1 MKVFE
6 KFCEKIKGGKMKR
19 FITVLL
25 LVSLILLFAG
35 AKSVNNKATVVENIA
50 PSMDNGT
57 YFNPLADGF
66 KSITKGKEMVKA
78 MKDPNILHLPYHDFD
93 VRNGEPNI
101 PSELKAKLTKD
112 GTNYYILKFSGPVLE
127 KYKSELSNY
136 DVKFEWPVHNY
147 GYIVKMRDSDVEKIS
162 QLPYIKFV
170 SLWHPAYKASPKFLN
185 SKSDVKREIV
195 VRLFRN
201 GSYYETLDNLKK
213 LGAKIL
219 DKSQP
224 TTALATFLIEVP
236 ENMISEVAKIKDVY
250 LMMQYAKK
258 YPRNDNGRAIIMN
271 GTTVVADTVI
281 WNRGVRGAGQ
291 IINVSDSGI
300 TIGHYQFYDPAV
312 PLTTWGYYPTH
323 RKVIA
328 YLPTHPDFLDT
339 LNFGDENLASYHGT
353 HVSGTA
359 AGSDDGLGSSNY
371 DGIAKQAKILFMDA
385 GNTVD
390 DFLWIPIDCYSMFDT
405 MYVHGARITSNSYGP
420 SVSSYPELAGAYD
433 EGCQLTDAYMWDHKD
448 FNVHFAAGNDGSAAG
463 TISGTAC
470 AKDVYAAGSCSEV
483 SPTSISTFSS
493 RGPTADGRYGVTL
506 LTPGEDVMSADG
518 STSGATSNYVNM
530 QGTSMATPFSAGA
543 IALIRDYLAQGFYPT
558 GSKVAANAIT
568 NPSSAL
574 IRALA
579 VNSANDCGQTIP
591 NNNYG
596 FGRLQ
601 LNNCLLFSYS
611 GSTSP
616 KAVVFDDNQD
626 GLLTGEYVEY
636 QFNVTDGAN
645 ELRVTLVWTDYPAP
659 FFGDNTVTD
668 TTLVNDLDLQVYNP
682 TGTLVSGTDHLN
694 TIEQY
699 RNLTPA
705 TGTWRVRVVATDCP
719 VSPQPYAIVVSYS
732 VNNLNNGYVKFDKA
746 VYSCIDSIATVI
758 ITDCDTATGLL
769 DSFNVKVYSKLGD
782 TEYVKV
788 KGTTG
793 IFKGS
798 IQMAYQ
804 APISSNF
811 NDGFLG
817 VNKIDTIWAIYNDIY
832 PVATVTARALIDNAT
847 FTIYNVRCEKAE
859 GTRGFIA
866 WNTTEPT
873 TGKVY
878 YGPTTALGYETAEN
892 PNLVYD
898 HSGDQAIIVS
908 NLTPNTVYYFD
919 VESKDHKGNTVR
931 DDNNGKHYQFATVDI
946 AGADILVLVT
956 DDNLEGELFAHPDF
970 LVYAIQQGGWNYA
983 WYQTSLNN
991 FGQLPVTNLM
1001 RNFKAIFL
1009 QSGQENYP
1017 PLTKPQEESLK
1028 IYEAGGG
1035 RIAYTGHDFG
1045 WAMASKEGYT
1055 YVGTDKN
1062 DSLFV
1067 INYMMGRYVGDI
1079 VATGNFT
1086 LYGVSGDPISGAYTS
1101 GVPYNPYRSGA
1112 DGDSMYGVS
1121 AAFVAGTSTNV
1132 WRWNA
1137 ATGPVVGVKW
1147 ESTNNLGTPGV
1158 GVWGGYKTRVI
1169 FNAFEITQIDTTN
1182 PTSATRTNILNN
1194 NLIWLIGHDHPD
1206 VTISAP
1212 VAGNTYTTN
1221 TISISWTA
1229 TAYGGA
1235 AIDTTYI
1242 YYSPN
1247 GGDSWILITKGTSIT
1262 SPYTW
1267 DVSSLL
1273 NGNKYRV
1280 KVKVSDKNV
1289 YPSMTGEAT
1298 TGNFT
1303 ISRVGGDYLGPIVYA
1318 GSIQTNPSP
1327 VGNAAGLGLPTS
1339 FTITAIISDSS
1350 TGMSNISGAEWSY
1363 GPTPAPA
1370 GTGYPMSA
1378 VDGSFNSI
1386 YEQVTATV
1394 SSTVGWPVGT
1404 VKIWVRGR
1412 DASPAKTPS
1421 NWGDAFEGSVV
1432 VLNNSATLTRVQMT
1446 EISAISENN
1455 TITLKWSTTSEFN
1468 NASWIIERSLDGLNF
1483 EKIGTLEAKNAPST
1497 YTFTDTKVYG
1507 GTVYYYKVSDVSKNG
1522 IKTEHPVV
1530 KVVASGKPRPTTYT
1544 LSQNQPNP
1552 FKDVTVIEYAVPVKG
1567 KVTLAVYDITGKL
1580 IKTLVNEVKDVS
1592 WYTAKW
1598 DGKDNSGKSV
1608 AAGVYFYKLSASG
1621 FESTM
1626 KMTYLK

>member
-1 MKVFE
+1 MYEIRKKFE
-6 KFCEKIKGGKMKR
+6 QIKGGKMKR
-19 FITVLL
+19 ILTVLL
-25 LVSLILLFAG
+25 LVSIILLFVG
-35 AKSVNNKATVVENIA
+35 AKSTTKDVVTTSL
-50 PSMDNGT
+50 PTMDNGSVT
-57 YFNPLADGF
+57 NPLADGF
-66 KSITKGKEMVKA
+66 KSVTKGKEMVKA
-78 MKDPNILHLPYHDFD
+78 MKDPNWVHLPYHDFD

-101 PSELKAKLTKD
+101 PSDLKAKLTKD

-162 QLPYIKFV
+162 NLPYIKFI

-185 SKSDVKREIV
+185 SKSDSKREIV

-201 GSYYETLDNLKK
+201 GSYYDVLETLNKM
-213 LGAKIL
+213 GAKIL
-219 DKSQP
+219 DRSEP
-224 TTALATFLIEVP
+224 TTALATFLVEVP
-236 ENMISEVAKIKDVY
+236 ENKIADIAKIKDVY

-258 YPRNDNGRAIIMN
+258 YPRNDDGRAIIMN
-271 GTTVVADTVI
+271 GTVTVGDTVI
-281 WNRGVRGAGQ
+281 WKEGVRGEGQ
-291 IINVSDSGI
+291 IINVTDSGI
-300 TIGHYQFYDPAV
+300 TVGHYQFYDSSV

-328 YLPTHPDFLDT
+328 YLPSAPSFIDT
-339 LNFGDENLASYHGT
+339 LDFGDDNNNSYHGT
-353 HVSGTA
+353 HTSCTA
-359 AGSDDGLGSSNY
+359 AGSDDGISTSNY
-371 DGIAKQAKILFMDA
+371 DGIAKKAKIFFMDC
-385 GNTVD
+385 GNNVD
-390 DFLWIPIDCYSMFDT
+390 AFLWVPIDCYSMFDT

-433 EGCQLTDAYMWDHKD
+433 EGCQMTDAYMWDHKD
-448 FNVHFAAGNDGSAAG
+448 FNVHFAAGNDGSAAQ

-470 AKDVYAAGSCSEV
+470 AKDVYAAGSCSESSPV
-483 SPTSISTFSS
+483 SVSSFSS

-506 LTPGEDVMSADG
+506 LTPGETVMSADG
-518 STSGATSNYVNM
+518 STSGSTSNYVSM
-530 QGTSMATPFSAGA
+530 QGTSMATPFSAGS

-558 GSKVAANAIT
+558 GTKIAENAIN

-591 NNNYG
+591 NTNYG

-601 LNNCLLFSYS
+601 LNNCLFFAVA

-616 KAVVFDDNQD
+616 KAVLFDDNQD

-636 QFNVTDGAN
+636 QFNVTNTAN
-645 ELRVTLVWTDYPAP
+645 ELRITLVWTDYPAP

-668 TTLVNDLDLQVYNP
+668 TTLVNDLDLKVYNP
-682 TGTLVSGTDHLN
+682 SGTLVSGTDHLN

-699 RNLTPA
+699 RNTTPTA
-705 TGTWRVRVVATDCP
+705 GIWKVRVVATDCP

-732 VNNLNNGYVKFDKA
+732 VYNVNNGSVKFDKA
-746 VYSCIDSIATVI
+746 VYSVIDSLATISV
-758 ITDCDTATGLL
+758 TDLNL
-769 DSFNVKVYSKLGD
+769 PDSSTFDINVYSKLGD
-782 TEYVKV
+782 TEQVTLT
-788 KGTTG
+788 GTTG
-793 IFKGS
+793 LFKGS
-798 IQMAYQ
+798 VKMAYE
-804 APISSNF
+804 AITSSHL
-811 NDGFLG
+811 NDGLLG
-817 VNKIDTIWAIYNDIY
+817 VNKIDTIWAVYSDTD
-832 PVATVTARALIDNAT
+832 PVATLTAQALIDNAT

-878 YGPTTALGYETAEN
+878 YGPTTSLGYETAEN

-931 DDNNGKHYQFATVDI
+931 DNNNGSHYQFATVDLS
-946 AGADILVLVT
+946 GADILVLVT

-991 FGQLPVTNLM
+991 FGQIPVDSLM
-1001 RNFKAIFL
+1001 RNYKAIFL

-1017 PLTKPQEESLK
+1017 PLTKSQEESLK
-1028 IYEAGGG
+1028 KYEAGGG

-1045 WAMASKEGYT
+1045 WAMASKDGYS

-1086 LYGVSGDPISGAYTS
+1086 LYGVTGDPISGSYTT
-1101 GVPYNPYRSGA
+1101 GVSYNPYRSGA

-1121 AAFVAGTSTNV
+1121 SAFVAGTSTNV

-1137 ATGPVVGVKW
+1137 ASGPVVGVKW
-1147 ESTNNLGTPGV
+1147 ESTNNLGTSGV

-1169 FNAFEITQIDTTN
+1169 FNAFEITQIDTAN
-1182 PTSATRTNILNN
+1182 ATSTTRTTILNN

-1206 VTISAP
+1206 VTISSP
-1212 VAGNTYTTN
+1212 TTGSTYTTN
-1221 TISISWTA
+1221 TISITWTA

-1235 AIDTTYI
+1235 SIDTTYL

-1247 GGDSWILITKGTSIT
+1247 GGDSWILITKGTSLT
-1262 SPYTW
+1262 SPYSW

-1280 KVKVSDKNV
+1280 KVKVKDKNV
-1289 YPSMTGEAT
+1289 YPAMTGEAS

-1303 ISRVGGDYLGPIVYA
+1303 ISRTGGDYLGPIIYA
-1318 GSIQTNPSP
+1318 GSIQANSSP
-1327 VGNAAGLGLPTS
+1327 VGNATGLGLPTS
-1339 FTITAIISDSS
+1339 FTIKAIVCDST
-1350 TGMSNISGAEWSY
+1350 TGMSNISAAEWSY
-1363 GPTPAPA
+1363 GPTAASA
-1370 GTGYPMSA
+1370 GTGNPMTA
-1378 VDGSFNSI
+1378 VDGAFDEM
-1386 YEQVTATV
+1386 YEEVQATV
-1394 SSTVGWPVGT
+1394 SSTIGWPVGQI
-1404 VKIWVRGR
+1404 KIWVRGR

-1421 NWGDAFEGSVV
+1421 NWGDAFEGSVIV
-1432 VLNNSATLTRVQMT
+1432 VDATTTLTRVEMT
-1446 EISAISENN
+1446 EISAIADNN
-1455 TITLKWSTTSEFN
+1455 SITLKWSTTSELN
-1468 NASWIIERSLDGLNF
+1468 NSKWVIERSTDGRNF
-1483 EKIGTLEAKNAPST
+1483 ENVGTLEAKNAPST
-1497 YTFTDTKVYG
+1497 YTFTDTKVNG
-1507 GTVYYYKVSDVSKNG
+1507 GTVYYYKVSDISKSG
-1522 IKTEHPVV
+1522 VKTEHPVI
-1530 KVVASGKPRPTTYT
+1530 KVVASGKPKPTTFT
-1544 LSQNQPNP
+1544 LTQNQPNP
-1552 FKDVTVIEYAVPVKG
+1552 FKDVTIIEYAVPVKG
-1567 KVTLAVYDITGKL
+1567 KVTLEVYDITGKL
-1580 IKTLVNEVKDVS
+1580 VKTLVNEVKEVS

-1598 DGKDNSGKSV
+1598 DGKDNSGKNV
-1608 AAGVYFYKLSASG
+1608 ASGVYFYKLQASG
-1621 FESTM
+1621 YESMM